1 MRQINFGMTLSLLLA
16 TLLLSGCASFWKP
29 EKEIVVQTKI
39 VERNIPIVPHPK
51 QVRLN
56 DVKIYVVSPEV
67 NYDEFMEKFTKKN
80 GADSYIAISVKDYEN
95 LSKNFSELRRYIDQ
109 QKKIILY
116 YEEAVKPSEEKTDG
130 TDD

>member
-1 MRQINFGMTLSLLLA
+1 MRQINFGMTLSLLLT
-16 TLLLSGCASFWKP
+16 TLLISGCVSWKP

-67 NYDEFMEKFTKKN
+67 NYDEFMEEFTKKN

-95 LSKNFSELRRYIDQ
+95 LSKNFAELRRYIDQ

>member
-1 MRQINFGMTLSLLLA
+1 MRQINFGMTLSLLLT
-16 TLLLSGCASFWKP
+16 TLLISGCVSWKP

-67 NYDEFMEKFTKKN
+67 NYDEFMEEFTKKN